1 MISKGFVG
9 VFAEPFTK
17 DQVGLFVETWLGSN
31 YQVEQVCP
39 GPHAGNTTLAIT
51 APSDVLWEAHL
62 QFRILNDI
70 SFSWAYLTLE
80 RRVIET
86 SGLPDEG
93 NTLPLDILLDLPGLQ
108 EIVDQANDRRLD
120 QLEAD
125 GLM

>member
-1 MISKGFVG
+1 MISKGYVG
-9 VFAEPFTK
+9 VFDAPFTRAS
-17 DQVGLFVETWLGSN
+17 VRSFIETWLAAN
-31 YQVEQVCP
+31 LQVEQVCP
-39 GPHAGNTTLAIT
+39 GPRAGNTTLALTDPDTI
-51 APSDVLWEAHL
+51 LWETNL
-62 QFRILNDI
+62 QFRIL
-70 SFSWAYLTLE
+70 SGSLFSWAYLSLD

-120 QLEAD
+120 QLEAE

>member
-1 MISKGFVG
+1 VISKGYVG
-9 VFAEPFTK
+9 VFDAPFTK
-17 DQVGLFVETWLGSN
+17 ASVRTFIETWLGAN
-31 YQVEQVCP
+31 LQVEQVCP
-39 GPHAGNTTLAIT
+39 GPHAGNTTLALTDPDTI
-51 APSDVLWEAHL
+51 LWETNL
-62 QFRILNDI
+62 QFRIL
-70 SFSWAYLTLE
+70 SSSLFSWAYLSLD

-120 QLEAD
+120 QLEAE